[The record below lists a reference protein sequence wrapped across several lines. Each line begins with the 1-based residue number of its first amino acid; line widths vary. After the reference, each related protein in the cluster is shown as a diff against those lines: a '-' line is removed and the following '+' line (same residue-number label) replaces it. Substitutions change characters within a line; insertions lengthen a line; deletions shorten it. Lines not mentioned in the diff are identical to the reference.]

1 MQTIEISSGT
11 STSIIL
17 LTSTTFWVRDSSNTF
32 LYNYAVWNVYAAK
45 IRKFQ
50 PYNALNTLQEIGRP
64 QCFNKKS
71 TTHAYFL
78 VCVSFYQQDSTYDS
92 FSTPAH
98 VKTVRPHCKENLI
111 YVFLF

>member
-1 MQTIEISSGT
+1 M
-11 STSIIL
+11 
-17 LTSTTFWVRDSSNTF
+17 
-32 LYNYAVWNVYAAK
+32 
-45 IRKFQ
+45 RKLE

-78 VCVSFYQQDSTYDS
+78 VYVYFIVFFNQQDSTYFT

-98 VKTVRPHCKENLI
+98 VKTFRPACTVRTMHIQVVVLYI
-111 YVFLF
+111 LL